1 MPTRHAL
8 SETEVATRN
17 EAVSEAPR
25 RPDILSTRAWL
36 QERINVWV
44 AIGVGISWFVLTEIA
59 AALEPATNRPEPL
72 IGTLFIGAMDVVFV
86 VLLVGLAMRRRW
98 GLVASLAGAVLSTAM
113 VVACPTS
120 GHHQFGN
127 WWYGEMACVL
137 ALVAISVAALRYTPP
152 ERSPREAP
160 RSTR

>member
-1 MPTRHAL
+1 MLTRDARP
-8 SETEVATRN
+8 ETEVVAET
-17 EAVSEAPR
+17 PR
-25 RPDILSTRAWL
+25 RPDAPSTRAWL
-36 QERINVWV
+36 LERINVWV

-72 IGTLFIGAMDVVFV
+72 IGTLLIGAMDLVFV

-127 WWYGEMACVL
+127 WWYGEMACVM
-137 ALVAISVAALRYTPP
+137 ALVAISVAALRYTPAEP
-152 ERSPREAP
+152 ARREAP
-160 RSTR
+160 RSAR